1 VVVFVEPDVVEPEV
15 VEPEVDD
22 PQPGV
27 MLVVPV
33 DPVVPVLVVLPVVV
47 LPVVVLPV
55 VVLLPG
61 VVVVVPVAVPVLV
74 PPAPGVSGLVL
85 IDAVCTVPF
94 ASLVV
99 ALAVVRLPLASR
111 VYCAVPEPA
120 PQAVSITETPVKAVS
135 ESARMAVTSND
146 TFNIKYFSHV
156 NFVISD
162 KRSHANACVRALLY
176 EKSSGEK

>member
-1 VVVFVEPDVVEPEV
+1 MAALVDPEV
-15 VEPEVDD
+15 VA
-22 PQPGV
+22 PQPPV
-27 MLVVPV
+27 VLVVPLVVPV
-33 DPVVPVLVVLPVVV
+33 VPVVVPVVPVEPVVPVVGVLPGVVVTVPVTVPVVV
-47 LPVVVLPV
+47 LPDPD
-55 VVLLPG
+55 G
-61 VVVVVPVAVPVLV
+61 T
-74 PPAPGVSGLVL
+74 GLVL
-85 IDAVCTVPF
+85 SDAVWTAPP

-99 ALAVVRLPLASR
+99 ALADVRLPLASR

-120 PQAVSITETPVKAVS
+120 PQAVSITEMPVKAVS

-176 EKSSGEK
+176 EKSSKKK

>member
-1 VVVFVEPDVVEPEV
+1 VVEPEV
-15 VEPEVDD
+15 VEPEVVEPEVVD

-33 DPVVPVLVVLPVVV
+33 VPVVPVVVVPVVVV
-47 LPVVVLPV
+47 LPVVVLV
-55 VVLLPG
+55 PG

-74 PPAPGVSGLVL
+74 PPAADVTGLVVS
-85 IDAVCTVPF
+85 DAVWVAPF
-94 ASLVV
+94 ESLLL
-99 ALAVVRLPLASR
+99 ALADVRLPLASR

-120 PQAVSITETPVKAVS
+120 PHAVSITETPVKAVS

-176 EKSSGEK
+176 EKSSRKK

>member
-1 VVVFVEPDVVEPEV
+1 MTGAVEPVAALVDPEV
-15 VEPEVDD
+15 VAP
-22 PQPGV
+22 PP
-27 MLVVPV
+27 PV
-33 DPVVPVLVVLPVVV
+33 EPVVPVVGALTGVVV
-47 LPVVVLPV
+47 LPDPD
-55 VVLLPG
+55 G
-61 VVVVVPVAVPVLV
+61 T
-74 PPAPGVSGLVL
+74 GLVL
-85 IDAVCTVPF
+85 SDVVWTAPP

-99 ALAVVRLPLASR
+99 ALADVRLPLASR
-111 VYCAVPEPA
+111 VYCAVPVPA

-176 EKSSGEK
+176 EKSSRKK

>member
-1 VVVFVEPDVVEPEV
+1 MVEPKVVEPEV
-15 VEPEVDD
+15 VDPEVDE

-33 DPVVPVLVVLPVVV
+33 VPGVVVVPVVPV
-47 LPVVVLPV
+47 VVVLPV

-61 VVVVVPVAVPVLV
+61 AAVVVPVAVPVLEPLV
-74 PPAPGVSGLVL
+74 PEVTGLVL
-85 IDAVCTVPF
+85 SDAVCVAPF

-99 ALAVVRLPLASR
+99 ALADVRLPLESR

-120 PQAVSITETPVKAVS
+120 PHAVSITETPVKAVS

-156 NFVISD
+156 NFLISG

-176 EKSSGEK
+176 EKSSKEK

>member
-1 VVVFVEPDVVEPEV
+1 MVVFVEPEV
-15 VEPEVDD
+15 VEPEVGD
-22 PQPGV
+22 PQPGA

-33 DPVVPVLVVLPVVV
+33 VPVLPVVPVVPVVVV
-47 LPVVVLPV
+47 LPVVVLV
-55 VVLLPG
+55 PG

-74 PPAPGVSGLVL
+74 PPAPGVSGLVFS
-85 IDAVCTVPF
+85 DAVCTVPL

-111 VYCAVPEPA
+111 VYCAVPVPA

-176 EKSSGEK
+176 EKSSRKK

>member
-1 VVVFVEPDVVEPEV
+1 VVVFVEPDVVEPDVVEPEV

-47 LPVVVLPV
+47 LPVVVL
-55 VVLLPG
+55 LPG

-85 IDAVCTVPF
+85 SDAVCTVPF

-99 ALAVVRLPLASR
+99 ALADVRLPLASR

>member
-1 VVVFVEPDVVEPEV
+1 MVVFVEPDVVEPDVVEPEV

-33 DPVVPVLVVLPVVV
+33 DPVVPVL
-47 LPVVVLPV
+47 VVLPV

-99 ALAVVRLPLASR
+99 ALADVRLPLASR

-156 NFVISD
+156 N
-162 KRSHANACVRALLY
+162 L
-176 EKSSGEK
+176 

>member
-1 VVVFVEPDVVEPEV
+1 MTGAVEPVAALVDPEV
-15 VEPEVDD
+15 VAPPPPVVLVV
-22 PQPGV
+22 P
-27 MLVVPV
+27 LVVPV
-33 DPVVPVLVVLPVVV
+33 VPVVVPVVPVEPVV
-47 LPVVVLPV
+47 PVVGV
-55 VVLLPG
+55 LPG
-61 VVVVVPVAVPVLV
+61 VVVTVPDVVLPDPD
-74 PPAPGVSGLVL
+74 GTGLVL
-85 IDAVCTVPF
+85 SDAVWTAPP

-99 ALAVVRLPLASR
+99 ALADVRLPLASR

-120 PQAVSITETPVKAVS
+120 PQAVSITEMPVKAVS

-176 EKSSGEK
+176 EKSSKKK

>member
-1 VVVFVEPDVVEPEV
+1 MVILVEPEVVEPEV
-15 VEPEVDD
+15 VEPEVVEPEVVEPEVVD

-33 DPVVPVLVVLPVVV
+33 VPVVPVVVV
-47 LPVVVLPV
+47 LPVVVLV
-55 VVLLPG
+55 PG

-74 PPAPGVSGLVL
+74 PPAADVTGLVVS
-85 IDAVCTVPF
+85 DAVWVAPF
-94 ASLVV
+94 ESLLL
-99 ALAVVRLPLASR
+99 ALADVRLPLASR

-120 PQAVSITETPVKAVS
+120 PHAVSITETPVKAVS

-146 TFNIKYFSHV
+146 TLNIKYFSHV
-156 NFVISD
+156 NFVIPD

-176 EKSSGEK
+176 EKSSKGK

>member
-1 VVVFVEPDVVEPEV
+1 MVVFVEPDVVEPDVGEPEVVEPEV

-47 LPVVVLPV
+47 L
-55 VVLLPG
+55 LPG

-85 IDAVCTVPF
+85 SDAVCTVPF

-99 ALAVVRLPLASR
+99 ALADVRLPLASR

-156 NFVISD
+156 N
-162 KRSHANACVRALLY
+162 L
-176 EKSSGEK
+176 